1 MEQKQLNLPQTDF
14 PQKANSL
21 EREPSFNQF
30 WKDNKV
36 FETRNELNSEE
47 YLLHDGPPYANGN
60 PHMGHTLNKLLK
72 DVIVKFQ
79 LMSGKKV
86 NFKPG
91 WDCHGL
97 PTELKVQKEYG
108 TLPSGELREKCA
120 ETAEYWMK
128 QQKEFFERLGLF
140 GDWDNPYLT
149 MSKEYEVN
157 QLKAF
162 ANLFFDG
169 WVYKDKKPVY
179 YSPATKTV
187 LAEAELEYFDKL
199 DLSVYVKFESKDF
212 NLLVWTTQPWT
223 LLANMA
229 VCVNPNLDY
238 VVCDGLLLAESKMK
252 DFGFTEYTKKFKGS
266 ELELL
271 TYLNL
276 NGEECRV
283 LTDNFVTSDSGTGLV
298 HLCPSHGD
306 EDFRVCQN
314 YDLRKFEVLDVEKVP
329 ELNQK
334 VLDLLNSK
342 NLLYKSEEV
351 THSYPH
357 DWRTKTPVY
366 FLLTEQFFLKM
377 PDRVTL
383 LKNADKVDF
392 SKSMFKNRFK
402 SMLDSRTSW
411 CLSRQ
416 RKWGFP
422 IPLFLDSK
430 QQPFLDETTLEHL
443 VKLFEQHGSNCW
455 FTMTVT
461 ELLPEKYH
469 HLNLTKVQ
477 DTMDVWLDSGLSW
490 HNAMNKKQADL
501 YFEGSDQH
509 RGWFQSSFLTSMM
522 LNGAPP
528 YKKVLTHGFVLDQD
542 GKKMSKSEG
551 NVVDPRDLLN
561 KYNADVLRLW
571 ALSVDYTTDFC
582 VGEKTMDSMANV
594 YFKLRNNFRYLL
606 SNLYDFDYSYE
617 PTDLSDK
624 DKKALKE
631 LEKFEEKMLDS
642 YNKYDFRNLFNLTT
656 SYVSTTSKTYFDLE
670 TKGLLYE
677 GDADR
682 KERRDR
688 QWVMSKMLDSLVK
701 LLAPM
706 TPYLSEDV
714 YTHML
719 NKSKFSVFLLKL

>member
-1 MEQKQLNLPQTDF
+1 MEKQLNLPQTDF

-21 EREPSFNQF
+21 EREPDFNLF
-30 WKDNKV
+30 WKENEV
-36 FETRNELNSEE
+36 FKKRNQLNNEE
-47 YLLHDGPPYANGN
+47 FLLHDGPPYANGN

-72 DVIVKFQ
+72 DVVVRYQ
-79 LMSGKKV
+79 LMNGKKV
-86 NFKPG
+86 DFKPG

-108 TLPSGELREKCA
+108 KLPTGELREKCA
-120 ETAEYWMK
+120 ETAEYWMQ
-128 QQKEFFERLGLF
+128 QQKSFFERLGLF

-149 MSKEYEVN
+149 MSKDYEVK

-169 WVYKDKKPVY
+169 WVYRDNKPVH

-187 LAEAELEYFDKL
+187 LAEAELEYFDKT
-199 DLSVYVKFESKDF
+199 DLSVYVKFPAKDF

-223 LLANMA
+223 LLGNMA

-238 VVCDGLLLAESKMK
+238 VVCDGMLVAESRMSA
-252 DFGFTEYTKKFKGS
+252 FGFTEYTAKYKGS
-266 ELELL
+266 ELELMS
-271 TYLNL
+271 YDNL
-276 NGEECRV
+276 NDFGCRV
-283 LTDNFVTSDSGTGLV
+283 LLDNFVTADSGTGLV

-306 EDFRVCQN
+306 DDFRVCQN
-314 YDLRKFEVLDVEKVP
+314 YDIRKFVTLDVEKVE
-329 ELNQK
+329 ELNFE
-334 VLDLLNSK
+334 VLDTLTQN
-342 NLLYKSEEV
+342 NMLYKTEKV
-351 THSYPH
+351 VHSYPH

-366 FLLTEQFFLKM
+366 FLLTEQFFLSM

-383 LKNADKVDF
+383 LKAADKVDF
-392 SKSMFKNRFK
+392 SKSTFKNRFK
-402 SMLDSRTSW
+402 SMVDSRSSW

-422 IPLFLDSK
+422 IPLFLDK
-430 QQPFLDETTLEHL
+430 KKKVFLDETMLAHL
-443 VKLFEQHGSNCW
+443 VSLFEVHGSNCW
-455 FTMTVT
+455 FTMTET

-469 HLNLTKVQ
+469 YLNLKKVE

-490 HNAMNKKQADL
+490 NNAINGKQADL

-542 GKKMSKSEG
+542 GRKMSKSEG
-551 NVVDPRDLLN
+551 NVVDPRELLN

-571 ALSVDYTTDFC
+571 ALSVDYTIDFC

-606 SNLYDFDYSYE
+606 SNLFDYDYSYQPE
-617 PTDLSDK
+617 EMCDK
-624 DKKALKE
+624 DNKALKE
-631 LEKFEEKMLDS
+631 LEKFEHKMKDS
-642 YNKYDFRNLFNLTT
+642 YSTYDFRNLFNLTT
-656 SYVSTTSKTYFDLE
+656 AYVSTTSKWYFDLE

-677 GDADR
+677 GEPDR
-682 KERRDR
+682 KERKDR
-688 QWVMSKMLDSLVK
+688 QYVISKILDSLVR

-706 TPYLSEDV
+706 TPYLCEDV
-714 YTHML
+714 YSFMP
-719 NKSKFSVFLLKL
+719 NKSELSVFMLEI